1 MLLAMQDVE
10 RCMSW
15 TSQLE
20 PEHQNNIAY
29 VMIVRKDNR
38 KQKRGYAN
46 NAITLPYI
54 TLKTKV
60 TLMIE
65 LNLLKELWELFQ
77 MSNNIN
83 CWGPDDT

>member
-1 MLLAMQDVE
+1 MKSGYSFIIGICNDNLILKNEDNTYAISLNHSILKAYMLLAMQDVE

-38 KQKRGYAN
+38 K
-46 NAITLPYI
+46 
-54 TLKTKV
+54 
-60 TLMIE
+60 
-65 LNLLKELWELFQ
+65 
-77 MSNNIN
+77 
-83 CWGPDDT
+83 